1 MSQIIS
7 RIWKPV
13 PRRGAERY
21 LQLTVLSFAASVTLT
36 RLILELTGY
45 PQLGNSTLHIAHV
58 LYGGVFLYIASLLPL
73 LYSNRWTYTWT
84 AILSGV
90 GVGLFI
96 DEVGKF
102 ITQSNDY
109 FFPAAAPIIY
119 AVFILT
125 VLLYQRIKKEPT
137 LDTRGNLYAVIEILQ
152 EVLDHSLD
160 PDEHQEMKNRLK
172 EIIINAKNL
181 NYRRLAEELQDF
193 VESDAIQANTEK
205 PNIFDKIITQW
216 EWFEQNYLSE
226 TRVKYAIVISLLL
239 LGVPSFLQLVEFGMV
254 APNPAQ
260 RDTYLLAIAD
270 EIPHIKNN
278 GAMWAFI
285 LIMSDGALGSLLTI
299 GGILIIVG
307 RRTWG
312 TETASVSLVIKL
324 VAINL
329 LIFYLEQFST
339 VITALIQFTVLQALY
354 FYQRKYIKKP
364 IAV

>member
-7 RIWKPV
+7 RIWRPV

-58 LYGGVFLYIASLLPL
+58 LYGGVILYIASILPL

-84 AILSGV
+84 AILSGI

-102 ITQSNDY
+102 ITQTNDY
-109 FFPAAAPIIY
+109 FFPGAAPIIY
-119 AVFILT
+119 AFFLLT
-125 VLLYQRIKKEPT
+125 VLLYQRIKQQPT

-152 EVLDHSLD
+152 EVLDHSFE
-160 PDEHQEMKNRLK
+160 PDEHQEMKDRLE
-172 EIIINAKNL
+172 EIMTNAKNP
-181 NYRRLAEELQDF
+181 NYRRLAKELQDF
-193 VESDAIQANTEK
+193 VESDALEATIEK
-205 PNIFDKIITQW
+205 PNIFDKIITRW
-216 EWFEQNYLSE
+216 EWLEQNYLTE

-239 LGVPSFLQLVEFGMV
+239 LGVPSFLQLVDFSMV
-254 APNPAQ
+254 ASNPAQ
-260 RDTYLLAIAD
+260 RDAYLLAIAN
-270 EIPHIKNN
+270 EIPHITSN

-285 LIMSDGALGSLLTI
+285 LIMSDGALGCLLTI
-299 GGILIIVG
+299 GGILMIAG
-307 RRTWG
+307 RRNWG

-339 VITALIQFTVLQALY
+339 VVTALIQFTGL
-354 FYQRKYIKKP
+354 
-364 IAV
+364 

>member
-7 RIWKPV
+7 RIWRPV

-58 LYGGVFLYIASLLPL
+58 LYGGVILYISSLLPL

-84 AILSGV
+84 AILSGI

-102 ITQSNDY
+102 ITQTNDY

-119 AVFILT
+119 AFFLLT
-125 VLLYQRIKKEPT
+125 VLLYQRIKKPPT
-137 LDTRGNLYAVIEILQ
+137 LDTRGNLYTVVEILQ
-152 EVLDHSLD
+152 EVLDHSLE
-160 PDEHQEMKNRLK
+160 PNEHQEMKTRLD
-172 EIIINAKNL
+172 EIMETAKNT
-181 NYRRLAEELQDF
+181 NYRSLAKELQDF
-193 VESDAIQANTEK
+193 VESDALQATTES
-205 PNIFDKIITQW
+205 PNLFDKIITQW
-216 EWFEQNYLSE
+216 EWFEDNYLTE
-226 TRVKYAIVISLLL
+226 NRVKYTIIITLLL
-239 LGVPSFLQLVEFGMV
+239 LGVPSFLQLVNFGMV
-254 APNPAQ
+254 VQNPVQ
-260 RDTYLLAIAD
+260 RDAYLNAIAA
-270 EIPHIKNN
+270 EIPHITSN
-278 GAMWAFI
+278 GAMWACI

-299 GGILIIVG
+299 GGILMFIG
-307 RRTWG
+307 RRNWG
-312 TETASVSLVIKL
+312 TETASVALVIKL

-329 LIFYLEQFST
+329 LLFYIEQFST
-339 VITALIQFTVLQALY
+339 VFTALIQFTVLQTLY